1 MRTYMKPI
9 GVYGTITLAVWLAGC
24 AQFAQPDLPE
34 ITAYLPAKA
43 ATNRTAD
50 VSTPARL
57 AAGDRTLT
65 LDDCVRIALE
75 NNPLHKMANEQAKAA
90 REAAGMAE
98 APFYPTVGVDGG
110 LGRWQQRV
118 YLPNGIAP
126 PGATVPDTVGPLN
139 DWNADVRGHWTL
151 FDSGERRARLRA
163 ANANLGVAQADAA
176 RMFQDIAL
184 SVYRAWFRYG
194 SDMEM
199 CVVARESLAR
209 AEDHLRLAGAR
220 YAAGDVPEVDVL
232 RAKVET
238 ANARVYLVR
247 AENDIDISRGNL
259 NTAMG
264 LPVEGLLRLAKDTNN
279 PVSPSEINLTNAF
292 DQAVR
297 NRPVL
302 RAGLMRVA
310 AARHK
315 VDGAMST
322 FGPSVFADG
331 SYGRRDNDFFPQD
344 EEWSARI
351 GFAWPIFT
359 GFSSVRDLRR
369 ARAELSREEAALE
382 KQIQDVRQDVWL
394 YYTRVKETDELIQ
407 TAKVMVAN
415 ALESLRSVRERYR
428 AGAAPMTDLLDA
440 ETSLSRAQAIL
451 VQAEGDYRIAQATF
465 RWAVGDLL
473 PPESPPPNG

>member
-1 MRTYMKPI
+1 MNIWIK
-9 GVYGTITLAVWLAGC
+9 ITGGCGIFALAIWCTGC
-24 AQFAQPDLPE
+24 AQFSKPDVPE
-34 ITAYLPAKA
+34 IADYLPIKT
-43 ATNRTAD
+43 ATNRPANAAA
-50 VSTPARL
+50 PARL
-57 AAGDRTLT
+57 PAGDRSLT

-75 NNPLHKMANEQAKAA
+75 NNPLHKMADEQTRAA
-90 REAAGMAE
+90 RAAAGAAA
-98 APFYPTVGVDGG
+98 APFYPTAGLDGG
-110 LGRWQQRV
+110 VARWQQRV
-118 YLPNGIAP
+118 YLPDGIAP

-139 DWNADVRGHWTL
+139 DWDAHVRGHWTL
-151 FDSGERRARLRA
+151 LDSGDRRARLRA

-184 SVYRAWFRYG
+184 AVYRAWFRYG
-194 SDMEM
+194 SDVELYG
-199 CVVARESLAR
+199 VARDSVAR
-209 AEDHLRLAGAR
+209 AEDHLRLADVR

-232 RAKVET
+232 RARVEA

-247 AENDIDISRGNL
+247 AENELDIARGNL

-264 LPVEGLLRLAKDTNN
+264 LPVEGSLRLVKETNS
-279 PVSPSEINLTNAF
+279 PVAPEEINLASAF

-302 RAGLMRVA
+302 RSGLMRVA

-315 VDGAMST
+315 VDGALST

-331 SYGRRDNDFFPQD
+331 SYGFRDNDFFPQD
-344 EEWSARI
+344 EEWSARL

-359 GFSSVRDLRR
+359 GLSSVRELRR
-369 ARAELSREEAALE
+369 ARAELSKEEAALE
-382 KQIQDVRQDVWL
+382 RQVQDVRQDVWF
-394 YYTRVKETDELIQ
+394 YYTRIREAGELIR

-415 ALESLRSVRERYR
+415 ARESLRSVRERYQ

-440 ETSLSRAQAIL
+440 ETALSRAQATL
-451 VQAEGDYRIAQATF
+451 VQAEGDQRIAQASF

-473 PPESPPPNG
+473 PPDNPPPGG